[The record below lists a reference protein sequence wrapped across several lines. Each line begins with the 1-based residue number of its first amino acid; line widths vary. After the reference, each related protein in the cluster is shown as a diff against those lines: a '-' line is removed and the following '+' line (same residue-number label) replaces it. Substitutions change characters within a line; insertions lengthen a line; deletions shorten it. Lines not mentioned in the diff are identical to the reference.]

1 MCPSYRLSGGA
12 VLGAGPRRKCRQS
25 FSGRRASRLTPR
37 THLPAARLTA
47 AILGGDHWDAR
58 VYALLAVG
66 VVRALPAGED
76 WREVWGRRCR
86 RAPGPSGQPGWLIVS
101 LGMLDAA

>member
-1 MCPSYRLSGGA
+1 
-12 VLGAGPRRKCRQS
+12 
-25 FSGRRASRLTPR
+25 
-37 THLPAARLTA
+37 LTA

-101 LGMLDAA
+101 LGMLDAALAVVAGLAVLAARRANRRARVGPAT